1 LGLVEQIRGQRVCID
16 TAPII
21 YFIEKHPKYIN
32 LLHPL
37 FIEIDAGNIEAI
49 TSTVTLLEVLVLPL
63 RTNNEILAEKY
74 REILLYSEGL
84 TTFEIFHEV
93 SELAANLR
101 AKYNIKTPDALQIS
115 TGITYRANL
124 FLTNDPSLKKVSDIK
139 VLVLDDFCE

>member
-1 LGLVEQIRGQRVCID
+1 LGLVEQLRGQRVCID

-21 YFIEKHPKYIN
+21 YFIEKHPKYMN

-49 TSTVTLLEVLVLPL
+49 TSTITLLEVLVLPL
-63 RTNNEILAEKY
+63 RNNNEILAEQY

-101 AKYNIKTPDALQIS
+101 AKHNIKTPDALQIS
-115 TGITYRANL
+115 TGITYKANL
-124 FLTNDPSLKKVSDIK
+124 FLTNDPSLKRIPDIK